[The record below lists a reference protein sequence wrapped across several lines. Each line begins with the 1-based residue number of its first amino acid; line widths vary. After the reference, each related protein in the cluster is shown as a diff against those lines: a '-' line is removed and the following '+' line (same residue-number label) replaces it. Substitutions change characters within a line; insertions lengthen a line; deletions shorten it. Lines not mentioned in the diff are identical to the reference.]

1 MRVGSS
7 TADGNSKLI
16 SQRSHV
22 AGKSGGKFSG
32 KDGLTEEVVRSYC
45 VRLGTVSTL

>member
-1 MRVGSS
+1 MSM
-7 TADGNSKLI
+7 ANGNSKLI

-32 KDGLTEEVVRSYC
+32 KDGSTEEVVYSSC
-45 VRLGTVSTL
+45 VHLGTVSTL